1 MALETPRDL
10 FVHNLKEMYY
20 IENQLVD
27 MLDELASDTPDEKLA
42 NGFESHRD
50 ETRQHVERLE
60 AVFRE
65 IHETPDASE
74 SGALDGMKQDHEEF
88 KREVASDDLK
98 TPYHLAAGIK
108 TERME
113 ITGYQSLITLANE
126 IDFDGDVKG
135 PLKENLDEEED
146 TLKTLTT
153 MQKGSN
159 IKKAIQNLL

>member
-42 NGFESHRD
+42 KGFESHRE
-50 ETRQHVERLE
+50 ETRQQVERLE

-65 IHETPDASE
+65 IHETPDASG

-135 PLKENLDEEED
+135 PLKENLDEEKD

-159 IKKAIQNLL
+159 IKNAIQNLL

>member
-1 MALETPRDL
+1 MALETSRDL
-10 FVHNLKEMYY
+10 FVYNLKEMYY
-20 IENQLVD
+20 IENQLVE

-42 NGFESHRD
+42 KGFADHRD
-50 ETRQHVERLE
+50 ETRRQVERLE
-60 AVFRE
+60 TVFRE
-65 IHETPDASE
+65 IHETPETRE
-74 SGALDGMKQDHEEF
+74 SGVLDGLKRDHEEF
-88 KREVASDDLK
+88 KREVASNDLK

-113 ITGYQSLITLANE
+113 ITGYQGLIMLANE

-146 TLKTLTT
+146 TLQTLTT